1 MFSIFQEESRCTPRV
16 VRPWPGTRSVSS
28 APCAASNSRWTMSS
42 SATSSSASPATSRPA
57 STGDRAGGENIC
69 SSTKIFAV
77 CQVRGVRRLHHGRG
91 LQLPR
96 AVLARQLL
104 RLRRMRRGVPRRQVP
119 RAQRGE
125 ALWYLLQICH
135 TLPVIMHYIH
145 SSLHVTCNI
154 TNLSNIWNNI
164 LYI

>member
-1 MFSIFQEESRCTPRV
+1 MHSEGGQTLTWHEECLQCSVCSVQLQMDNVVFRDKLFCKSCYIQTSLNRC
-16 VRPWPGTRSVSS
+16 
-28 APCAASNSRWTMSS
+28 
-42 SATSSSASPATSRPA
+42 
-57 STGDRAGGENIC
+57 RAGGENIC

-104 RLRRMRRGVPRRQVP
+104 RVRQVRRGVPRRQVP

-125 ALWYLLQICH
+125 AL
-135 TLPVIMHYIH
+135 
-145 SSLHVTCNI
+145 
-154 TNLSNIWNNI
+154 
-164 LYI
+164 